1 MIRELNDRRRRQM
14 FQSKSRTSRL
24 VRIESESFDAMVTY
38 IGYIFGRTDSRTN
51 SIRRSNETCI
61 CRFFRVDHAF
71 RMQIRVFINANE
83 KVGASQRLAS
93 PIANTL
99 PLYSLRFTY
108 FMRISAFYANPVYV
122 SSNFPTNA
130 YELALYLRA

>member
-1 MIRELNDRRRRQM
+1 
-14 FQSKSRTSRL
+14 
-24 VRIESESFDAMVTY
+24 
-38 IGYIFGRTDSRTN
+38 
-51 SIRRSNETCI
+51 
-61 CRFFRVDHAF
+61 
-71 RMQIRVFINANE
+71 MQIRVFINANE